1 MRTIQTSIAA
11 VFILLLPVRSHALV
25 LSAIGGEEDPLLL
38 VKKITIT
45 NAKGDVFEQNLTYYG
60 NKLRGY
66 IKSDGYRM
74 NCTYKGDLI
83 TKFEEIGPDH
93 KLSGTHDFVY
103 EDNKLVIET
112 IDHIKE
118 NDKLV
123 KTYSHTSDT
132 VVAFVETNWSKITKK
147 EMIIK
152 SGTLYFSKGNLI
164 KEEYKDEK
172 GHTQTVIYSHDKK
185 ANPFKNILGYDKLIY
200 EESALNN
207 IIEKRTISEMSS
219 QESLAKHH
227 YKYNPQGY
235 PLEETQFEFEGV
247 ILESVVFSY

>member
-1 MRTIQTSIAA
+1 MRTILTSIAA
-11 VFILLLPVRSHALV
+11 VFILLLPVQNHALV

-45 NAKGDVFEQNLTYYG
+45 NVKGDVFEQNLTYYG
-60 NKLRGY
+60 KKLRGY
-66 IKSDGYRM
+66 IKSDGFRM

-93 KLSGTHDFVY
+93 KLSGIHDFVY
-103 EDNKLVIET
+103 EDNKLVVET

-118 NDKLV
+118 NEKLV
-123 KTYSHTSDT
+123 KTYTHTSDT
-132 VVAFVETNWSKITKK
+132 LVAFVETNLNKITSK
-147 EMIIK
+147 ETVIK
-152 SGTLYFSKGNLI
+152 SGMLYFSKGNLI

-172 GHTQTVIYSHDKK
+172 GHTQTVTYTHDKK

-207 IIEKRTISEMSS
+207 IVEKKTNSEKNSE
-219 QESLAKHH
+219 ESLRKYH

-235 PLEETQFEFEGV
+235 PIEETQYEFDGV
-247 ILESVVFSY
+247 VLESVIFAY